1 VAERFCKVCR
11 GWHSLDE
18 PLPHNCQP
26 EPIWTRSD
34 LPAPMVIIDTMGPV
48 QSMLDGKLY
57 DSKSELRKTYKQ
69 AGVVEVGNDPQRYRP
84 KPKAKIDRRQIRDT
98 LQKAKARFDR
108 GERVRTA

>member
-1 VAERFCKVCR
+1 
-11 GWHSLDE
+11 
-18 PLPHNCQP
+18 
-26 EPIWTRSD
+26 
-34 LPAPMVIIDTMGPV
+34 
-48 QSMLDGKLY
+48 MLDGKLY

-84 KPKAKIDRRQIRDT
+84 KPKPKIDRKTIRDT

>member
-1 VAERFCKVCR
+1 MKERFCKVCR
-11 GWHSLDE
+11 GWHDLDK
-18 PLPHNCQP
+18 PWPHNC
-26 EPIWTRSD
+26 ITDHNWTRSD

-69 AGVVEVGNDPQRYRP
+69 AGVVELGNDPQRYRP
-84 KPKAKIDRRQIRDT
+84 KPKAKVDRRQIRDT
-98 LQKAKARFDR
+98 LHKAKARFDR

>member
-1 VAERFCKVCR
+1 
-11 GWHSLDE
+11 
-18 PLPHNCQP
+18 
-26 EPIWTRSD
+26 
-34 LPAPMVIIDTMGPV
+34 
-48 QSMLDGKLY
+48 MLDGKLY

-84 KPKAKIDRRQIRDT
+84 KPKAKIDRKTIRDT